1 MTRSLTRGFTLIE
14 VMVVVAIVAILAAVA
29 LPSYRDYV
37 RRSQVTEAPTFLSDY
52 QIKMEQFYQ
61 DNRSYGNGG
70 CVTGGAVATSW
81 TFATSGAKYFTFTC
95 TGNNANAQGFQGFVI
110 TATGL
115 TTKASTGHTYTLTNN
130 GGTVTR
136 QTTQFKGATSTANC
150 WLVSGTEC

>member
-1 MTRSLTRGFTLIE
+1 MTRSRNRGFTLIE

-29 LPSYRDYV
+29 VPSYRDYV
-37 RRSQVTEAPTFLSDY
+37 RRSQVQEATTFLSDY

-70 CVTGGAVATSW
+70 CAAGGAVATSW
-81 TFATSGAKYFTFTC
+81 SFPSTAKYFTYTC
-95 TGNNANAQGFQGFVI
+95 TGSNANAQGFQGFVI

-115 TTKASTGHTYTLTNN
+115 TTQGSNGHTYTLTNN
-130 GGTVTR
+130 GGTVAR